1 MMRKIILDNNT
12 YLCLF
17 AAEEIEKGTEIRY
30 DYGIDDL
37 SWRKEGKY
45 YYINITMKAMHGL
58 RDVEQVFFS
67 LSNEFQ
73 SLCLVSNHR
82 KLVQHNNYCRIDGL

>member
-58 RDVEQVFFS
+58 RDVEQVFF
-67 LSNEFQ
+67 FTF
-73 SLCLVSNHR
+73 
-82 KLVQHNNYCRIDGL
+82 